1 VLQATSIANPHHE
14 GMPMPPSPTK
24 PPPLPTPWNVFNLV
38 ASPFFQQPL
47 EFGEYTPRP
56 LTLFVGRTKELA
68 KFEGTIHGA
77 DQNGT
82 VQALAGAPG
91 IGKTT
96 LIKELKAKLASD
108 DYFTIDAVV
117 PILPNDTPESLF
129 GRTLGSL
136 YDTILANRPMTSGH
150 AAMMDAQLVVRATRI
165 PTGGLNLTVPGLGGI
180 GATRGTAVSTP
191 KDLMIDGPRIMR
203 DLVQLVLG
211 SGARGVL
218 LHLNNLENLSE
229 RDATT
234 AAELL
239 RALRDV
245 MLLHSGLHY
254 VIVGTAD
261 AVNAAIN
268 RHAQV
273 RSVVSTLVLE
283 PLPIGDV
290 HALLKARYQHLRVSS
305 KKPVIE
311 PIDAAAVAG
320 LYEFFRGD
328 LRGLLKALEDGVS
341 PLIGLAGASVTPLSL
356 ASVRPVLKQRYRTE
370 LGARADQHRAK
381 QLTVWGKTP
390 TAVHT
395 QKSLAQLWKISQG
408 QVSKALASLLSQG
421 YVVQRPRVGKNA
433 AEYALSGVSRLIF
446 E

>member
-1 VLQATSIANPHHE
+1 MS
-14 GMPMPPSPTK
+14 PSPTK
-24 PPPLPTPWNVFNLV
+24 LPPLPTPWNVFNLV

-47 EFGEYTPRP
+47 EFGENTPRP

-68 KFEGTIHGA
+68 KFERTIHGA

-96 LIKELKAKLASD
+96 LIKELKAKLAGD
-108 DYFTIDAVV
+108 DYFTIDAAV
-117 PILPNDTPESLF
+117 PILPSDTPNALF
-129 GRTLGSL
+129 GRTLGAL
-136 YDTILANRPMTSGH
+136 YDTILANRPMTRGN
-150 AAMMDAQLVVRATRI
+150 AAMLDAQLIVRATRI
-165 PTGGLNLTVPGLGGI
+165 TTGGINLTLPGVGGI
-180 GATRGTAVSTP
+180 GGSRGTTVSTP

-218 LHLNNLENLSE
+218 LHLNNLENLSD
-229 RDATT
+229 RDATA

-254 VIVGTAD
+254 IIVGTTD
-261 AVNAAIN
+261 AVTAAIN
-268 RHAQV
+268 THAQV

-283 PLPIGDV
+283 PLPLGDV
-290 HALLKARYQHLRVSS
+290 HSLLKARYRHLRVSP

-311 PIDAAAVAG
+311 PIEAVAVAA

-356 ASVRPVLKQRYRTE
+356 ATVRPVLKQRYQTE
-370 LGARADQHRAK
+370 LYALADQHRAK
-381 QLTVWGKTP
+381 QLTAWGKKAP

-408 QVSKALASLLSQG
+408 QVSKALAYLVSQG
-421 YVVQRPRVGKNA
+421 YVVQRARVGKDA